1 MIMGKRLQI
10 LIWGTGNYYQRY
22 KDRFT
27 DHDVLALIDN
37 AVEKQGRIIDNVL
50 IISPMDIKKYNY
62 DYIVVLVAQ
71 YKDIGMQL
79 TDMEIAESKIIYPTD
94 EKKFGRFRK
103 VVVHGKQVK
112 GEILLISHEMNMRG
126 APLMLLEMAK
136 LIKQEGFLV
145 HVAAMEYGD
154 LGDKYLIEGIPVMG
168 FDDFL
173 FSEQE
178 IKRYFKDYKLIIV
191 NTLALSDLI
200 DRLASIDASVYW
212 WIHEEWSA
220 YHILN
225 PKKDINLKRNN
236 LHLYGVG
243 NRAIRA
249 FSEYFGNNKK
259 IENLQWGLPEEGIR
273 CKKKG
278 TTKVIFA
285 VIGSVCKIKGQD
297 ILLEIVEETKN
308 KIFENVQIWI
318 IGDINDADR
327 KQFERYG
334 ECFKIWGEVNHD
346 DMLQLYNEVDI
357 VMSTS
362 RNDTMSVVLIE
373 GMMNKKVCLTSD
385 GTGVS
390 DYIVNHENGIVY
402 DRNNK
407 ENLLQEMIWI
417 MNHKEQW
424 EDIGEKAYKLYQ
436 NNFSENMFH
445 NQIKE
450 IIEWME

>member
-1 MIMGKRLQI
+1 MGKRLQI

-154 LGDKYLIEGIPVMG
+154 LGDKYLIEGIPVME

-178 IKRYFKDYKLIIV
+178 IKRYFKDY
-191 NTLALSDLI
+191 
-200 DRLASIDASVYW
+200 
-212 WIHEEWSA
+212 
-220 YHILN
+220 
-225 PKKDINLKRNN
+225 P
-236 LHLYGVG
+236 
-243 NRAIRA
+243 
-249 FSEYFGNNKK
+249 
-259 IENLQWGLPEEGIR
+259 
-273 CKKKG
+273 
-278 TTKVIFA
+278 
-285 VIGSVCKIKGQD
+285 
-297 ILLEIVEETKN
+297 
-308 KIFENVQIWI
+308 
-318 IGDINDADR
+318 
-327 KQFERYG
+327 
-334 ECFKIWGEVNHD
+334 
-346 DMLQLYNEVDI
+346 
-357 VMSTS
+357 
-362 RNDTMSVVLIE
+362 
-373 GMMNKKVCLTSD
+373 
-385 GTGVS
+385 
-390 DYIVNHENGIVY
+390 
-402 DRNNK
+402 
-407 ENLLQEMIWI
+407 
-417 MNHKEQW
+417 
-424 EDIGEKAYKLYQ
+424 
-436 NNFSENMFH
+436 
-445 NQIKE
+445 
-450 IIEWME
+450 